1 VKDRTTIMDKTVS
14 SYRAHLADGLSVGNG
29 ASGLA
34 GVMIMLAWDDPRA
47 LTLAAMCVFIA
58 WAFDSVDGLAARGVQ
73 RSPAEGAVLDSLCDT
88 SSFGALPAALLT
100 AYGTRTGGST
110 LVACIVLGV
119 AYYACAILRLRRY
132 TVDAVGHG
140 GEERTSFQ
148 GVPSPVAAMSVA
160 AAILA
165 AITGPP
171 SLAWLPMAFAGVAA
185 PMMLSSIR
193 YEETP
198 RVAAWVVRAMWP
210 LPVLGAIAYAAG
222 NVAVALTVFFAAY
235 LASGVLSRR
244 RVARSAR
251 SGMTPEPESSK

>member
-1 VKDRTTIMDKTVS
+1 MKGRTTIMDKSVP

-34 GVMIMLAWDDPRA
+34 GVMIMLAWHDPRA
-47 LTLAAMCVFIA
+47 LALAAMCVFIA
-58 WAFDSVDGLAARGVQ
+58 WGFDSVDGLAARGVK

-100 AYGTRTGGST
+100 AYGTRAGGLT
-110 LVACIVLGV
+110 LVACVVIGV

-132 TVDAVGHG
+132 TVDAVGHA

-171 SLAWLPMAFAGVAA
+171 FLAWLPIVFAVVVA
-185 PMMLSSIR
+185 PLMLSSIR

-210 LPVLGAIAYAAG
+210 LPVLAAIAYAAG
-222 NVAVALTVFFAAY
+222 NVPVALTVFFAAY
-235 LASGVLSRR
+235 LASGAL
-244 RVARSAR
+244 
-251 SGMTPEPESSK
+251 TSS